1 MERLPDLAG
10 LTHEQKDEIIHA
22 LRDLVVVLR
31 EEVVGLKAEM
41 ANLKAEVAGLRGQL
55 AKNSRNS
62 SIPSSAE
69 GLKKTKSMRKKG
81 SRPPGGQP
89 GHKGS
94 TLKQIVHPDHVED
107 HPLPGVCDACGGKLA
122 GEATTDIR
130 QVFDLPPVAMEVT
143 EHRIHHLRCSCG
155 KLHRSEFPADVSAP
169 VQYGPGVKALAVYL
183 TQHHMLPV
191 ARTAQVLGDLYGV
204 PISAGTVQS
213 MIAEAG
219 TILAPTVERIA
230 DAVAQARVAGA
241 DESGFRVAGK
251 LSWLHTAVTDALT
264 WLGVHAKRGKI
275 AFEDFGL
282 LSRIKG
288 TLVHDGWSSYR
299 ELDCAHALC
308 NAHHLREL
316 TFVHEECGQAWA
328 KHMIDLLVASH
339 HETVAAH
346 GKPLTDIRIRTIRA
360 DYDAILAEAATANPE
375 KPANGKRG
383 RTAQTVPFNLY
394 RRLRDHADDVLR
406 FTTDPLVPFSNN
418 LAEQAIRMPKV
429 KHKIAGCFRTTDGAH
444 DFCTIRSYLA
454 TLQKQ
459 HMDLFSSLVQ
469 AFKGNVP
476 QPGFSAY
483 HLLSRPE

>member
-10 LTHEQKDEIIHA
+10 LTHEQKDELIHA
-22 LRDLVVVLR
+22 LWDLVTALR
-31 EEVVGLKAEM
+31 KEVVGLKAEV
-41 ANLKAEVAGLRGQL
+41 ASLKAEVADLRGQL

-89 GHKGS
+89 GHSGS
-94 TLKQIVHPDHVED
+94 TLQRTAHPDHVVD
-107 HPLPGVCDACGGKLA
+107 HPLPQVCDACGAILA
-122 GEATTDIR
+122 GEVATEAR
-130 QVFDLPPVAMEVT
+130 QVFDLPPVAIEVT
-143 EHRIHHLRCSCG
+143 EHRIHSLRCSCG
-155 KLHRSEFPADVSAP
+155 KLHRSEFPAEVTAP

-191 ARTAQVLGDLYGV
+191 ARTAQLLGDLYGMA
-204 PISAGTVQS
+204 ISAGSVQS

-219 TILAPTVERIA
+219 ALLAPTVGRIA
-230 DAVAQARVAGA
+230 DALAQSAVAGA

-251 LSWLHTAVTDALT
+251 LHWLHAAVTEALT
-264 WLGVHAKRGKI
+264 WLGLHAKRGKT

-282 LSRIKG
+282 LYRIKG
-288 TLVHDGWSSYR
+288 TLVHDGWASYR
-299 ELDCAHALC
+299 ELDCTHALC

-316 TFVHEECGQAWA
+316 TFVHEECGQLWA
-328 KHMIDLLVASH
+328 KRMIDLLVAAH
-339 HETVAAH
+339 HETVAAQ
-346 GKPLTDIRIRTIRA
+346 GQPLTAMRIRTLRTE
-360 DYDAILAEAATANPE
+360 YEAILTEAATANPE
-375 KPANGKRG
+375 KPASGKRG
-383 RTAQTVPFNLY
+383 RTAQTAPFNLY

-429 KHKIAGCFRTTDGAH
+429 KHKIAGCFRTTAGAQA
-444 DFCTIRSYLA
+444 FCTIRSYLA

-459 HMDLFSSLVQ
+459 HMNLFSSLVQ
-469 AFKGNVP
+469 AFKGSVP
-476 QPGFSAY
+476 QPSFSA
-483 HLLSRPE
+483 

>member
-1 MERLPDLAG
+1 MERLPDLAV
-10 LTHEQKDEIIHA
+10 LTHEQKDEVIHA
-22 LRDLVVVLR
+22 LWDLVTALR
-31 EEVVGLKAEM
+31 KEVAE
-41 ANLKAEVAGLRGQL
+41 LKAEVADLRGQL

-89 GHKGS
+89 GHRGS
-94 TLKQIVHPDHVED
+94 TLKRTAHPDHVVN
-107 HPLPGVCDACGGKLA
+107 HPLPDVCDVCGRMLV
-122 GEATTDIR
+122 GEGTTETR
-130 QVFDLPPVAMEVT
+130 QVVDLPPVAMEVT
-143 EHRIHHLRCSCG
+143 EHRIHQLRCACG
-155 KLHRSEFPADVSAP
+155 KLHRSEFPAGVTAP
-169 VQYGPGVKALAVYL
+169 VQYGPGVKALAIYL

-191 ARTAQVLGDLYGV
+191 ARAAQLLGDLYGV

-213 MIAEAG
+213 MIGEAG
-219 TILAPTVERIA
+219 TLLAPTVERIA
-230 DAVAQARVAGA
+230 DAVAQATVAGA

-251 LSWLHTAVTDALT
+251 LNWLHAAVTEALT
-264 WLGVHAKRGKI
+264 WLGLHAKRGKI

-282 LSRIKG
+282 LYRLKG
-288 TLVHDGWSSYR
+288 TLIHDGWASYR

-328 KHMIDLLVASH
+328 RRMIDLLVAAH
-339 HETVAAH
+339 HETVTAQ
-346 GKPLTDIRIRTIRA
+346 GQPLTAMRIQTLRA
-360 DYDAILAEAATANPE
+360 DFAAILAEAATANPE
-375 KPANGKRG
+375 RPASGKRG
-383 RTAQTVPFNLY
+383 RTAQSVPFNLY

-429 KHKIAGCFRTTDGAH
+429 KHKIAGCFRTTEGAQA
-444 DFCTIRSYLA
+444 FCTIRSYLA

-459 HMDLFSSLVQ
+459 HFDLFFSLVQ
-469 AFKGNVP
+469 VFKGNVP
-476 QPGFSAY
+476 QPSFSA
-483 HLLSRPE
+483 

>member
-94 TLKQIVHPDHVED
+94 TLKQIAHPDHVED
-107 HPLPGVCDACGGKLA
+107 HPLPGVCDACGGMLA

-251 LSWLHTAVTDALT
+251 LSWLHAAVTDALT

-275 AFEDFGL
+275 AFEHFGL

-288 TLVHDGWSSYR
+288 TLVHDGWKS
-299 ELDCAHALC
+299 
-308 NAHHLREL
+308 
-316 TFVHEECGQAWA
+316 
-328 KHMIDLLVASH
+328 
-339 HETVAAH
+339 
-346 GKPLTDIRIRTIRA
+346 
-360 DYDAILAEAATANPE
+360 
-375 KPANGKRG
+375 
-383 RTAQTVPFNLY
+383 
-394 RRLRDHADDVLR
+394 
-406 FTTDPLVPFSNN
+406 
-418 LAEQAIRMPKV
+418 
-429 KHKIAGCFRTTDGAH
+429 
-444 DFCTIRSYLA
+444 
-454 TLQKQ
+454 
-459 HMDLFSSLVQ
+459 
-469 AFKGNVP
+469 
-476 QPGFSAY
+476 
-483 HLLSRPE
+483 